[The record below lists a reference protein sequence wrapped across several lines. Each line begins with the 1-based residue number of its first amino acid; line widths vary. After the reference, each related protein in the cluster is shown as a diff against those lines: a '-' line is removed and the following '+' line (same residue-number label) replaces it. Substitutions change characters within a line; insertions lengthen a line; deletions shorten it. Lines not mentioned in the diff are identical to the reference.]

1 MKSKVFKLNT
11 GAFLK
16 LNEEAVVKNRILK
29 LYYKYFIKVH
39 TVDIK
44 CSHVLNFWARPVYRT
59 FEVFIQNVDICHD
72 AVTTS
77 MRFFGCLSFEF

>member
-16 LNEEAVVKNRILK
+16 LNEEAVVKNWILK

-39 TVDIK
+39 TVDIMQSCIK
-44 CSHVLNFWARPVYRT
+44 LLG
-59 FEVFIQNVDICHD
+59 E
-72 AVTTS
+72 TS
-77 MRFFGCLSFEF
+77 L